1 MATAGVAKAGIVCAG
16 NWIVDIVHTAPY
28 WPTKGDLVRLSGRQI
43 GVGGGAAN
51 VMTDL
56 HAFGARLPLAAIGA
70 IGPDTNGDIIRDH
83 CARIGVP
90 TGHLVTLHGSLTAY
104 DEVINIP
111 ADSRTFFYHGG
122 ANDAFDVAHVPVTAL
137 AAQGYK
143 IFYLGYLMLLGA
155 LDRRRPDGSTGAA
168 DLLAQVRAAGMITC
182 VDMVSDAHPDFRAIV
197 APALPHCDYVIIN
210 EIEAGRAAG
219 LDVRGPDGAL
229 LQDRVREAAAILL
242 GDVQRAVIVHA
253 PEGALWAAQGEG
265 PIWAASQPLA
275 PDWIV
280 SPVGAGD
287 AFCAAVL
294 YGIHEDWPPLQT
306 LHIAHLA
313 AKACLAGATAT
324 DGIPTLAALMAD
336 YTKNQTG
343 GPERPAAKGTL

>member
-1 MATAGVAKAGIVCAG
+1 MAKAGIVCAG

-28 WPTKGDLVRLSGRQI
+28 WPNKGDVVRLSGREI

-56 HAFGARLPLAAIGA
+56 SSFGVGLPLAAIGA
-70 IGPDTNGDIIRDH
+70 IGPDTNGDIIRAH

-90 TGHLVTLHGSLTAY
+90 TGHLVTLQSNLTAY
-104 DEVINIP
+104 DEVMNIP
-111 ADSRTFFYHGG
+111 GDSRTFFYHGG
-122 ANDAFDVAHVPVTAL
+122 ANDAFDVAHVPVAAL
-137 AAQGYK
+137 AAQGFK

-155 LDRRRPDGSTGAA
+155 LDARRPDGSTGAA

-182 VDMVSDAHPDFRAIV
+182 VDMVSDAHPGFRAIV

-210 EIEAGRAAG
+210 EIEVGRAAG
-219 LDVRGPDGAL
+219 LNVRGPDGAL
-229 LQDRVREAAAILL
+229 LQDKLRAAAQILL
-242 GDVQRAVIVHA
+242 ADVQRAVIVHA

-294 YGIHEDWPPLQT
+294 YGIHEDWPPVQT

-324 DGIPTLAALMAD
+324 DGIPTLATLMAQ
-336 YTKNQTG
+336 YHQV
-343 GPERPAAKGTL
+343 

>member
-1 MATAGVAKAGIVCAG
+1 MAKAGIICAG

-28 WPTKGDLVRLSGRQI
+28 WPNKGDLVRLSGRQI

-51 VMTDL
+51 VMTNL
-56 HAFGARLPLAAIGA
+56 SSFEVGLPIAAIGA
-70 IGPDTNGDIIRDH
+70 IGPDENGAIIRDH

-90 TGHLVTLHGSLTAY
+90 TDHLVTVQGSLTAY
-104 DEVINIP
+104 DEVMNIP
-111 ADSRTFFYHGG
+111 GDSRTFFYHGG
-122 ANDAFDVAHVPVTAL
+122 ANDLLDVGHVPVDDL
-137 AAQGYK
+137 AAKGFK

-155 LDRRRPDGSTGAA
+155 LDLRRPDGSTGAA

-197 APALPHCDYVIIN
+197 GPALPHCDYLVIN

-219 LDVRGPDGAL
+219 QEVRAADAAL
-229 LQDRVREAAAILL
+229 IQGNLHKAAQILL
-242 GDVQRAVIVHA
+242 DDVQRAVIIHA
-253 PEGALWAAQGEG
+253 PEGALWAAQDAG
-265 PIWAASQPLA
+265 PIWVPSAPLA

-294 YGIHEDWPPLQT
+294 YGIHEDWPPIQT

-324 DGIPTLAALMAD
+324 DGVPTLAALMAQ
-336 YTKNQTG
+336 YNQI
-343 GPERPAAKGTL
+343 